1 MTSLQVLQIAVACV
15 AAGTAWLVVRVAL
28 MVAARHAGQV
38 GAPFTTPRAVRHL
51 SRATLLVLPVVMA
64 TAFVLTPPSL
74 LMGAIDAAA
83 FTVLAVFG
91 MRALGEIDSA
101 SGPARDVRAAERTAS
116 LRPRRLGQ
124 YVPLPLRLVPFVV
137 TAMGLLALGW
147 RIDDV
152 PSDRLLMR
160 VTFILSAPVFLWLY
174 EVWMRNEISGQAS
187 VGDDERIVD
196 ERRRRRVRQILL
208 VEIILVAGLTAVGH
222 TLLGLDWIQQSV
234 QVTVATITGAV
245 LGVTGCALALS
256 SDLSRRRYR
265 EAGSA
270 ANGR

>member
-1 MTSLQVLQIAVACV
+1 MRSLQVLQIAVACV
-15 AAGTAWLVVRVAL
+15 AAGTPWLVVRVAL
-28 MVAARHAGQV
+28 MVATRQAAQV
-38 GAPFTTPRAVRHL
+38 GAPFTTPRTVQQL
-51 SRATLLVLPVVMA
+51 SRATWLVLPVVIAA
-64 TAFVLTPPSL
+64 TFVLTPPSL
-74 LMGAIDAAA
+74 PMGVIDAAA
-83 FTVLAVFG
+83 FVVLSVFG

-101 SGPARDVRAAERTAS
+101 SRPARDVPAVERTAS

-137 TAMGLLALGW
+137 TAVGLLVLGW

-160 VTFILSAPVFLWLY
+160 LTFILSAPVFLWLY
-174 EVWMRNEISGQAS
+174 EAWMRNEISGQAS
-187 VGDDERIVD
+187 VGDDERIAD

-208 VEIILVAGLTAVGH
+208 VEIILVAGLTGVGH

-234 QVTVATITGAV
+234 LVTVGTITGAL
-245 LGVTGCALALS
+245 LGVIGCAFALS
-256 SDLSRRRYR
+256 SDLTRRRYR